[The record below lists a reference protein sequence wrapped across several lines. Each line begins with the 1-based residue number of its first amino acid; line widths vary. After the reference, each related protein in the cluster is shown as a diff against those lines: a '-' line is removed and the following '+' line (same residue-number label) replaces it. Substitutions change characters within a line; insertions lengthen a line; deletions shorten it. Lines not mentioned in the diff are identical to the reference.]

1 LIAAEQQSSGITE
14 TPRSKTETPLTR
26 PAAAATTTL
35 AHTWLKAWPAK
46 ELVVTK
52 AKTKLGKAPNKNQ
65 SQQFLIYHL

>member
-35 AHTWLKAWPAK
+35 AHTESFQAPKKSAHENWPSERK
-46 ELVVTK
+46 
-52 AKTKLGKAPNKNQ
+52 
-65 SQQFLIYHL
+65 